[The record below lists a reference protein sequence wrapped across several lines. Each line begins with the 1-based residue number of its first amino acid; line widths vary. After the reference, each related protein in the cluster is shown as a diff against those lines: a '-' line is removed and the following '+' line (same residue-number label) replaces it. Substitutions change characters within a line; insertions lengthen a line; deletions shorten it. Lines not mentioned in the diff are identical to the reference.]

1 MNLLARDPLRRKR
14 LGAAA
19 YERLRR
25 DFSAEGTLDL
35 LAARLRNILGERAAP
50 PRAPVESAAR

>member
-1 MNLLARDPLRRKR
+1 MNLLARDPLRRER

-19 YERLRR
+19 YDRLRR

-35 LAARLRNILGERAAP
+35 LAARLRELLGERAAA
-50 PRAPVESAAR
+50 PRAAVESAAR